1 MKVTRSAGRLAGRLI
16 DRAERLVSTREL
28 LLAVGALSFLLA
40 VVVAVLP
47 AGYVPTA
54 VTWTAGTLVA
64 NRSTV
69 LFAGAVA
76 GGFGVWALYRGS
88 VGETDAES
96 VEFPTRPPE
105 FAYYDER
112 RTVGGAIDLA
122 TSDEDLPDWK
132 SGRSRRDTRTHLHNA
147 AVAAIADHEECAPQI
162 ARDRIAMGTWTDSP
176 RAARFLGGT
185 DAADLSLSVRIRDW
199 ASGDSYRKHVEATV
213 DEIAV
218 LDGGERR

>member
-1 MKVTRSAGRLAGRLI
+1 MKVTRSAGRLVGRLVG
-16 DRAERLVSTREL
+16 RAERLVSTREL
-28 LLAVGALSFLLA
+28 LLAVGTLSFLLA
-40 VVVAVLP
+40 VAVALLP
-47 AGYVPTA
+47 AAYVPAA

-88 VGETDAES
+88 AGEDDADP

-132 SGRSRRDTRTHLHNA
+132 AGRSRRDTRTQLHDA
-147 AVAAIADHEECAPQI
+147 AVAVITEREGCSPQVARDAIAV
-162 ARDRIAMGTWTDSP
+162 GTWTDSP

-185 DAADLSLSVRIRDW
+185 DAADLPLSVRIRDW
-199 ASGDSYRKHVEATV
+199 ASGDSYRRHVEATV
-213 DEIAV
+213 DEIAA